1 MTAHRDSGE
10 ETEAVATVTGDSR
23 DGYGNGYDFGMAVGV
38 VFRAYAKATEAAVG
52 DLPGGPRG
60 YFVLTAAVQGEA
72 SSQRSLAD
80 RFGVDRTV
88 MTYLLDDLERAGLV
102 ERRPDPSDRRSR
114 HIVATEH
121 GRERWAELSR
131 RVSLVEQHILAPL
144 PEESR
149 AGFQSMLCALAGHLD
164 AHGPAV
170 DLCQVAADF
179 DITGEGD
186 RAPRRG
192 RRRTTG

>member
-10 ETEAVATVTGDSR
+10 EVETG
-23 DGYGNGYDFGMAVGV
+23 DGYGNGYDFGMAIGV

-52 DLPGGPRG
+52 DIPGGPRG

-72 SSQRSLAD
+72 SSQRALAD

-114 HIVATEH
+114 HVVATGH

-149 AGFQSMLCALAGHLD
+149 AAFQSMLCALAGHLN

-170 DLCQVAADF
+170 DLCRIAADL
-179 DITGEGD
+179 DGPAQED
-186 RAPRRG
+186 REPGRD